1 MAGKQLS
8 LMRFLSKTKASD
20 CTTSGATGGLSQDD
34 SRTDRDE
41 TVSENETGSE
51 SGDQHSH
58 KMTVDMRILVIV
70 SVESKGIVCSDCT
83 RMHLRASN
91 FKNFSGDHALRPP

>member
-1 MAGKQLS
+1 MIACHEDKALKLKMAGKQLS
-8 LMRFLSKTKASD
+8 LMRFWSKTKASD

-34 SRTDRDE
+34 SRIDMDE

-51 SGDQHSH
+51 SGDQPSH

-70 SVESKGIVCSDCT
+70 
-83 RMHLRASN
+83 
-91 FKNFSGDHALRPP
+91 

>member
-1 MAGKQLS
+1 
-8 LMRFLSKTKASD
+8 MRCLSKTKASE

-34 SRTDRDE
+34 SRTDRHE

-58 KMTVDMRILVIV
+58 KMTVDMHILVIV
-70 SVESKGIVCSDCT
+70 AVESKEKVCSDCT

-91 FKNFSGDHALRPP
+91 FKIFPEEHALRPH

>member
-1 MAGKQLS
+1 
-8 LMRFLSKTKASD
+8 MRFLSKTKASN

-41 TVSENETGSE
+41 TISENETGSE

>member
-8 LMRFLSKTKASD
+8 LMVFLSKTKASD

-34 SRTDRDE
+34 SRTDMDE

-51 SGDQHSH
+51 SGVQPSH
-58 KMTVDMRILVIV
+58 KMTVDMHILVKCNLFCI
-70 SVESKGIVCSDCT
+70 C
-83 RMHLRASN
+83 
-91 FKNFSGDHALRPP
+91 

>member
-8 LMRFLSKTKASD
+8 LMRFWSKTKASD

-34 SRTDRDE
+34 SRIDMDE

-51 SGDQHSH
+51 SGDQPSH
-58 KMTVDMRILVIV
+58 IKVTVDMHILVKWKLFCI
-70 SVESKGIVCSDCT
+70 C
-83 RMHLRASN
+83 
-91 FKNFSGDHALRPP
+91 